1 MASSCAPTNP
11 GCDEHLLPQPI
22 GVTASTSDADG
33 RPDAVTRTAEPPHAL
48 VARDGGAWVIALYA
62 RTDAEPVLDRV
73 VDDAL
78 ATRVGELEAQ
88 LSPRWTVRSLRSFYP
103 PLLAAGVRLRRAHDL
118 LLCHAILR
126 DTASLA
132 TPLPASA
139 RWLRTDGVEDAGT
152 QPGLFDVGDD
162 QVERE
167 DDVVEVRAQWHAQ
180 LTALAAAPD
189 SRLALLCAA
198 ESTGALLAEEMTAA
212 GLPWST
218 AAHHA
223 ILVEQL
229 GARPLR
235 GARPARMSALAAEIA
250 RHLDEPRLNPDSPPR
265 LLRALHRAGVFVEST
280 SRWELS
286 RVEHPVVAPLLEYK
300 KLARLF
306 TANGWAWLDEWVRD
320 ERFRPIYLTGGV
332 VTGRWAS
339 SGGGALQIPR
349 QLRSAVRA
357 DAGWTLIDADVA
369 QLEPRVLAAMSR
381 DAAMVEAARGR
392 DLYEGVV
399 RSGAVATR
407 DEAKYAVLGAMYGAT
422 TGKSGQLVPRL
433 RAVYPRAM
441 ALVDAA
447 ARTGEQGGVVS
458 TLLGRSSPRPD
469 DAWRMTQSQASGPDA
484 AGSEQSRARS
494 TARDRGRFTRN
505 FIVQGTAAEWALL
518 WLAEIRHRLMGLPV
532 ASAPAPASGA
542 VFRDRAH
549 LAFFLHDE
557 VIVHAP
563 SDQAEAVAGILR
575 DAADAATARLFPGFA
590 IDVPLDVHIADDAAK
605 GA

>member
-1 MASSCAPTNP
+1 MT
-11 GCDEHLLPQPI
+11 
-22 GVTASTSDADG
+22 
-33 RPDAVTRTAEPPHAL
+33 RPAEPPHIL
-48 VARDGGAWVIALYA
+48 VARDGGGWTVALHA
-62 RTDAEPVLDRV
+62 EVDADPVLDHV
-73 VDDAL
+73 ADDAL
-78 ATRVGELEAQ
+78 AVRVGELEAQ
-88 LSPRWTVRSLRSFYP
+88 LSPRWTVRSLRTFYP

-126 DTASLA
+126 DTALLPH
-132 TPLPASA
+132 PLPASR
-139 RWLRTDGVEDAGT
+139 RWLRPDGVDDAVA
-152 QPGLFDVGDD
+152 PPSLFDIGDA
-162 QVERE
+162 QAER
-167 DDVVEVRAQWHAQ
+167 DDHIVEVRGQWRAQ
-180 LTALAAAPD
+180 LTALRSAPD
-189 SRLALLCAA
+189 SRVALLCAA
-198 ESTGALLAEEMTAA
+198 ESTGALIAEEMTAA

-218 AAHHA
+218 AAHHG
-223 ILVEQL
+223 ILEQQL
-229 GARPLR
+229 GTRPLR
-235 GARPARMSALAAEIA
+235 GARPARMAALAAEIA
-250 RHLDEPRLNPDSPPR
+250 RHLDDPTLNPDSPPR

-280 SRWELS
+280 ARWELA

-306 TANGWAWLDEWVRD
+306 TANGWSWLDEWVRD

-349 QLRSAVRA
+349 QLRRAVRA
-357 DAGWTLIDADVA
+357 DPGWTLVDADVA

-381 DAAMVEAARGR
+381 DGAMVEAARGR

-433 RAVYPRAM
+433 RTVYPRAM
-441 ALVDAA
+441 GLVDAA

-469 DAWRMTQSQASGPDA
+469 DSWRLAQSQASGPDA
-484 AGSEQSRARS
+484 AGAEESRARS
-494 TARDRGRFTRN
+494 RARDRGRFTRN
-505 FIVQGTAAEWALL
+505 FVVQGTAAEWALL
-518 WLAEIRHRLMGLPV
+518 WLAEIRHRLMALPA
-532 ASAPAPASGA
+532 ASRLAPASGP

-563 SDQAEAVAGILR
+563 AEQAEAVAGILR
-575 DAADAATARLFPGFA
+575 DAADAATARLFPGFS
-590 IDVPLDVHIADDAAK
+590 IDVPLDVHVAEDAAK

>member
-1 MASSCAPTNP
+1 MT
-11 GCDEHLLPQPI
+11 
-22 GVTASTSDADG
+22 
-33 RPDAVTRTAEPPHAL
+33 RPPEPSHAL
-48 VARDGGAWVIALYA
+48 VARDGGGWVIAAYA
-62 RTDAEPVLDRV
+62 QADAEPVLRHV
-73 VDDAL
+73 ADDDLAL
-78 ATRVGELEAQ
+78 RVGEIEAQ
-88 LSPRWTVRSLRSFYP
+88 LSPRWTVRSLRTFYP
-103 PLLAAGVRLRRAHDL
+103 PLLAAGIRLRRAHDL

-126 DTASLA
+126 DTASLPE
-132 TPLPASA
+132 PLPASR
-139 RWLRTDGVEDAGT
+139 RWIRTDDGDDALA
-152 QPGLFDVGDD
+152 QPGLFDVGDAEPSRD
-162 QVERE
+162 G
-167 DDVVEVRAQWHAQ
+167 DIAEVRTQWRAQ
-180 LTALAAAPD
+180 LTALDAAPD

-198 ESTGALLAEEMTAA
+198 ESTGALIAEEMTAA

-218 AAHHA
+218 AAHHR
-223 ILVEQL
+223 ILEQQL
-229 GARPLR
+229 GARPMR
-235 GARPARMSALAAEIA
+235 GARPARMAALAAEIG
-250 RHLDEPRLNPDSPPR
+250 RHLDDPALNPDSPPR
-265 LLRALHRAGVFVEST
+265 LLRALHRAGVFVDST
-280 SRWELS
+280 SRWELA

-349 QLRSAVRA
+349 QLRGAVRA
-357 DAGWTLIDADVA
+357 DAGWTLVDADVA

-381 DAAMVEAARGR
+381 DGAMVEAARGR

-433 RAVYPRAM
+433 RTVYPRAM
-441 ALVDAA
+441 GLVDAA

-469 DAWRMTQSQASGPDA
+469 DAWRLAQSQASGPDA
-484 AGSEQSRARS
+484 AGAEESRARS
-494 TARDRGRFTRN
+494 RARDRGRFTRN
-505 FIVQGTAAEWALL
+505 FVVQGTAAEWALL
-518 WLAEIRHRLMGLPV
+518 WLAEIRHRLMALP
-532 ASAPAPASGA
+532 PASDAAAASGP

-563 SDQAEAVAGILR
+563 ASQADAVAAIVR
-575 DAADAATARLFPGFA
+575 DAADAATARLFPGFS
-590 IDVPLDVHIADDAAK
+590 IDVPLDVHIAEDASK

>member
-1 MASSCAPTNP
+1 MT
-11 GCDEHLLPQPI
+11 
-22 GVTASTSDADG
+22 
-33 RPDAVTRTAEPPHAL
+33 RPAEPPHAL
-48 VARDGGAWVIALYA
+48 VGRRPSGEWLIELHAEAG
-62 RTDAEPVLDRV
+62 TDATIIEVR
-73 VDDAL
+73 A
-78 ATRVGELEAQ
+78 GELVARVREIEQ
-88 LSPRWTVRSLRSFYP
+88 RLSPRWTVRSLRTFYP

-126 DTASLA
+126 DTASLSHPLAASGRWVRGDETADA
-132 TPLPASA
+132 TAPPS
-139 RWLRTDGVEDAGT
+139 
-152 QPGLFDVGDD
+152 LFDA
-162 QVERE
+162 
-167 DDVVEVRAQWHAQ
+167 DVVGAERDDDIDEVRAQWRAQ
-180 LTALAAAPD
+180 LAALASAPD
-189 SRLALLCAA
+189 TRLALLCAA
-198 ESTGALLAEEMTAA
+198 ESTGALIAEEMTAA

-218 AAHHA
+218 ATHRG
-223 ILVEQL
+223 ILAQQL
-229 GARPLR
+229 GPRPLR
-235 GARPARMSALAAEIA
+235 GARPARMAELATEIGH
-250 RHLDEPRLNPDSPPR
+250 RLDDASLNPDSPPR

-306 TANGWAWLDEWVRD
+306 AANGWGWLDEWVRD

-357 DAGWTLIDADVA
+357 DPGWVLVDADVA

-381 DAAMVEAARGR
+381 DSAMVDAARGR

-433 RAVYPRAM
+433 RTVYPRAM
-441 ALVDAA
+441 GLVDAA

-469 DAWRMTQSQASGPDA
+469 NAWRLAQSQAGGPDA
-484 AGSEQSRARS
+484 AGAEESRARRS
-494 TARDRGRFTRN
+494 ARDRGRFTRN

-518 WLAEIRHRLMGLPV
+518 WLAEIRHRLMALP
-532 ASAPAPASGA
+532 PASVPATASGP
-542 VFRDRAH
+542 VFRERAH

-563 SDQAEAVAGILR
+563 AEQGEAVAGILR

-590 IDVPLDVHIADDAAK
+590 VDVPLDVHVAEDAAK
-605 GA
+605 DG

>member
-1 MASSCAPTNP
+1 MTPA
-11 GCDEHLLPQPI
+11 
-22 GVTASTSDADG
+22 
-33 RPDAVTRTAEPPHAL
+33 AEPPHAL
-48 VARDGGAWVIALYA
+48 VGRARGGGWVIAVHADGGPL
-62 RTDAEPVLDRV
+62 TTEVSDRDLV
-73 VDDAL
+73 PQVREMEQL
-78 ATRVGELEAQ
+78 
-88 LSPRWTVRSLRSFYP
+88 LSPRWTVRSLRTFYP

-126 DTASLA
+126 DTASLSHA
-132 TPLPASA
+132 LAPSG
-139 RWLRTDGVEDAGT
+139 RWLRTDDVDDASA
-152 QPGLFDVGDD
+152 PPSLFDVAAVSPEGDEHID
-162 QVERE
+162 
-167 DDVVEVRAQWHAQ
+167 EVSAQWRAQ
-180 LTALAAAPD
+180 LTALASAPD

-198 ESTGALLAEEMTAA
+198 ESTGALIAEEMTAA
-212 GLPWST
+212 GLPWNT
-218 AAHHA
+218 VAHNS
-223 ILVEQL
+223 ILERQL
-229 GARPLR
+229 GSRPLR
-235 GARPARMSALAAEIA
+235 GARPARMAALAAEVG
-250 RHLDEPRLNPDSPPR
+250 RCLDDPSLNPDSPPR
-265 LLRALHRAGVFVEST
+265 LLRALHRAGVFVDST

-306 TANGWAWLDEWVRD
+306 TANGWAWLDDWVRD
-320 ERFRPIYLTGGV
+320 ERFRPVYLTGAV

-357 DAGWTLIDADVA
+357 DPGWTLVDADVA

-381 DAAMVEAARGR
+381 DTAMVEAARGR

-433 RAVYPRAM
+433 RTVYPRAM
-441 ALVDAA
+441 GLVDAA

-458 TLLGRSSPRPD
+458 TLLGRSSPHPD
-469 DAWRMTQSQASGPDA
+469 DAWRLAQSRAGGPDA
-484 AGSEQSRARS
+484 AGAEESRARS
-494 TARDRGRFTRN
+494 WARDRGRFTRN

-518 WLAEIRHRLMGLPV
+518 WLAEIRHRLMALPA
-532 ASAPAPASGA
+532 ASVPAAASGPI
-542 VFRDRAH
+542 FRDRAH
-549 LAFFLHDE
+549 LALFLHDE

-563 SDQAEAVAGILR
+563 TEQAEIVTGILR

-590 IDVPLDVHIADDAAK
+590 IDVPLDVHVAVDAAK
-605 GA
+605 DA